1 MLDLTEWKLMENY
14 DLIKVIES
22 FSNILGEF
30 SKAFG

>member
-1 MLDLTEWKLMENY
+1 MLDLTEWKFMAKY

-22 FSNILGEF
+22 ISNILGEL